1 MKLEIVNHNGSV
13 VEPANGSM
21 LAPSSGDGNRVARS
35 STNGHILA
43 PGSKEASAAAK
54 PLRGLAVVGL
64 GYWGPNWIRNFSTLQ
79 CAQRLVACD
88 LNSERLSHLKELYPN
103 LETSQKF
110 EEVLQD
116 PDIEGVVI
124 ATPVST
130 HYRMAKQCLETDK
143 AVVVEKPLATSRTEA
158 ADLVRVARLRDRVL
172 MVGHT
177 FEYSAPVLKMRDLI
191 TSGEIGEVL
200 YISSV
205 RANLGLFQHDV
216 NVTWDLAVHDISI
229 ILMLLGQMPES
240 VSCQGQSHFRRE
252 VEDVALITLHLPHN
266 VIAFVHVSWLDP
278 NKIRR
283 TTIVGSRQML
293 VYDDTALQEKI
304 RIYDR
309 GVTVRPYYDNYG
321 EFQYAYRY
329 GDIHIPRIEE
339 VEPIKRE
346 CEHFVDCIR
355 NNLTPATDGLNGLRV
370 VAVLEAAQK
379 SLRSGGASIPLGE
392 GR

>member
-1 MKLEIVNHNGSV
+1 MKLEIVHHNGTV
-13 VEPANGSM
+13 VAPAS
-21 LAPSSGDGNRVARS
+21 A
-35 STNGHILA
+35 
-43 PGSKEASAAAK
+43 KEASAPAR

-88 LNSERLSHLKELYPN
+88 LNTERLSHLRELYPN
-103 LETSQKF
+103 LEVSQKF
-110 EEVLQD
+110 EEVLKD
-116 PDIEGVVI
+116 PEIDGVVI

-130 HYRMAKQCLETDK
+130 HYRMAKQCLEADK
-143 AVVVEKPLATSRTEA
+143 AVVVEKPLATSRVEA

-177 FEYSAPVLKMRDLI
+177 FEYSAPVLKLRELI
-191 TSGEIGEVL
+191 ASGEIGEVL

-216 NVTWDLAVHDISI
+216 NVVWDLATHDISI
-229 ILMLLGQMPES
+229 ILMLLGEMPES
-240 VSCQGQSHFRRE
+240 VSCQGQSHFRRD

-283 TTIVGSRQML
+283 TTIVGSRRML

-304 RIYDR
+304 RVYDR

-392 GR
+392 AH

>member
-1 MKLEIVNHNGSV
+1 
-13 VEPANGSM
+13 
-21 LAPSSGDGNRVARS
+21 
-35 STNGHILA
+35 
-43 PGSKEASAAAK
+43 
-54 PLRGLAVVGL
+54 
-64 GYWGPNWIRNFSTLQ
+64 
-79 CAQRLVACD
+79 
-88 LNSERLSHLKELYPN
+88 
-103 LETSQKF
+103 
-110 EEVLQD
+110 
-116 PDIEGVVI
+116 
-124 ATPVST
+124 
-130 HYRMAKQCLETDK
+130 
-143 AVVVEKPLATSRTEA
+143 
-158 ADLVRVARLRDRVL
+158 
-172 MVGHT
+172 
-177 FEYSAPVLKMRDLI
+177 
-191 TSGEIGEVL
+191 
-200 YISSV
+200 
-205 RANLGLFQHDV
+205 LFQHDV

>member
-1 MKLEIVNHNGSV
+1 MKLEIVNHDGGPV
-13 VEPANGSM
+13 APA
-21 LAPSSGDGNRVARS
+21 P
-35 STNGHILA
+35 
-43 PGSKEASAAAK
+43 ASATHETGTAAK
-54 PLRGLAVVGL
+54 PLRGVAVVGL
-64 GYWGPNWIRNFSTLQ
+64 GYWGPNWIRNFYSLQ

-88 LNSERLSHLKELYPN
+88 LSAERLNHVKNLYPSV
-103 LETSQKF
+103 ETTDSF
-110 EEVLQD
+110 DAVLKD

-130 HYRMAKQCLETDK
+130 HYRLAKQCLEADK
-143 AVVVEKPLATSRTEA
+143 AVVVEKPMATARSEA
-158 ADLVRVARLRDRVL
+158 ADLVRLARLRDRVL
-172 MVGHT
+172 MAGHT
-177 FEYSAPVLKMRDLI
+177 FEYSAPVIKLRELI
-191 TSGEIGEVL
+191 SSGEIGEVL

-205 RANLGLFQHDV
+205 RAYLGLFQHDV
-216 NVTWDLAVHDISI
+216 NVAWDLATHDISI

-252 VEDVALITLHLPHN
+252 IEDVALITMHLPHN

-283 TTIVGSRQML
+283 TTIVGSRRML

-370 VAVLEAAQK
+370 VAVLEAAQI
-379 SLRSGGASIPLGE
+379 SLRNGGVAVALGE
-392 GR
+392 AH

>member
-1 MKLEIVNHNGSV
+1 MKLETANHNGK
-13 VEPANGSM
+13 AAT
-21 LAPSSGDGNRVARS
+21 LAQASEAAGPERS
-35 STNGHILA
+35 LKA
-43 PGSKEASAAAK
+43 
-54 PLRGLAVVGL
+54 LAVVGL
-64 GYWGPNWIRNFSTLQ
+64 GYWGPNWIRNFYTLR
-79 CAQRLVACD
+79 CARRLIACD
-88 LNSERLSHLKELYPN
+88 LSAERLAHVKGLYPS
-103 LETSQKF
+103 LELTQKF
-110 EEVLQD
+110 DDVLRD
-116 PDIEGVVI
+116 PEIEGVVI

-130 HYRMAKQCLETDK
+130 HYRLAKQCLEADK
-143 AVVVEKPLATSRTEA
+143 AVVVEKPLATSRAEA
-158 ADLVRVARLRDRVL
+158 AELVRLARLRDRVL
-172 MVGHT
+172 MAGHT
-177 FEYSAPVLKMRDLI
+177 FEYSAPVIKLRELI

-216 NVTWDLAVHDISI
+216 NVAWDLATHDISI

-252 VEDVALITLHLPHN
+252 VEDVALITLHLPRN

-283 TTIVGSRQML
+283 TTIVGSRRML

-304 RIYDR
+304 RVYDR
-309 GVTVRPYYDNYG
+309 GVTMRPYYDNYG

-370 VAVLEAAQK
+370 VAVLEAAQR
-379 SLRSGGASIPLGE
+379 SLRSGGAAVPLGE
-392 GR
+392 MR

>member
-1 MKLEIVNHNGSV
+1 MKLEIVNHNG
-13 VEPANGSM
+13 A
-21 LAPSSGDGNRVARS
+21 L
-35 STNGHILA
+35 
-43 PGSKEASAAAK
+43 AAAAGPGNDARAARR

-64 GYWGPNWIRNFSTLQ
+64 GYWGPNWIRNFYSLQ
-79 CAQRLVACD
+79 CARHLVACD
-88 LNSERLSHLKELYPN
+88 LSHERLAHVKNLYPSVEVTQN
-103 LETSQKF
+103 F
-110 EEVLQD
+110 EDVLHD
-116 PDIEGVVI
+116 PNIDGVVI
-124 ATPVST
+124 ATPVSS
-130 HYRMAKQCLETDK
+130 HYRLAKQCLQADK
-143 AVVVEKPLATSRTEA
+143 AVVVEKPLATSRAEA
-158 ADLVRVARLRDRVL
+158 ADLVRLARLRDRVL
-172 MVGHT
+172 MAGHT
-177 FEYSAPVLKMRDLI
+177 FEYSGPVLKLHELI
-191 TSGEIGEVL
+191 AGGEIGDVL

-216 NVTWDLAVHDISI
+216 NVTWDLATHDISI

-240 VSCQGQSHFRRE
+240 VSCQGQSHFRRG
-252 VEDVALITLHLPHN
+252 VEDVALITLHLPRN

-283 TTIVGSRQML
+283 TTIVGSRRML

-309 GVTVRPYYDNYG
+309 GVTMRPYYDNYG

-370 VAVLEAAQK
+370 VAVLEAAQH
-379 SLRSGGASIPLGE
+379 SLRNGGAAVTLGDAH
-392 GR
+392 

>member
-1 MKLEIVNHNGSV
+1 MKLEIVNHNGALV
-13 VEPANGSM
+13 APALPAVNGE
-21 LAPSSGDGNRVARS
+21 ARAVAQ
-35 STNGHILA
+35 
-43 PGSKEASAAAK
+43 
-54 PLRGLAVVGL
+54 PLRGVAVVGL
-64 GYWGPNWIRNFSTLQ
+64 GYWGPNWIRNFYTLQ
-79 CAQRLVACD
+79 CAQRVVACD
-88 LNSERLSHLKELYPN
+88 LSSERLNHVKNLYPSID
-103 LETSQKF
+103 TTQSF
-110 EEVLQD
+110 EEVIKD

-130 HYRMAKQCLETDK
+130 HYRLAKQCLEADK
-143 AVVVEKPLATSRTEA
+143 AVVVEKPMATSRGEA
-158 ADLVRVARLRDRVL
+158 ADLVRLARLRDRVL
-172 MVGHT
+172 MAGHT
-177 FEYSAPVLKMRDLI
+177 FEYSAPVLKLRELI
-191 TSGEIGEVL
+191 SSGEIGEVL

-216 NVTWDLAVHDISI
+216 NVAWDLATHDISI

-266 VIAFVHVSWLDP
+266 VIAFIHVSWLDP

-283 TTIVGSRQML
+283 TTIVGSRRML

-309 GVTVRPYYDNYG
+309 GVTMQPYYDNYG

-379 SLRSGGASIPLGE
+379 SLRKGGVSIPLTE
-392 GR
+392 MR